1 MAYPWA
7 LKDALHFIS
16 NLHQEA
22 KHIHV
27 AERCVPTQKRRN
39 ALSTLAP
46 PFFFSFETPE
56 LDAELVHIVAMYCTH
71 VLRWVGSWDP
81 WGDAGSLSAQLRNH
95 LLPTHLKT

>member
-1 MAYPWA
+1 MYSKRLKDNARAWRTHGA
-7 LKDALHFIS
+7 LKDMSHFIS
-16 NLHQEA
+16 NLRQGA

-46 PFFFSFETPE
+46 PYFFFETPE

-71 VLRWVGSWDP
+71 VLRWVGNRW
-81 WGDAGSLSAQLRNH
+81 LRS
-95 LLPTHLKT
+95 